1 MISLR
6 LLRDNK
12 FEGSI
17 ALEIRR
23 LNLLSEFQFDGN
35 LASAA
40 ATGVSFINRKL
51 GHG

>member
-1 MISLR
+1 

-17 ALEIRR
+17 PLEIRR
-23 LNLLSEFQFDGN
+23 LNLLSEFRFDGN

-40 ATGVSFINRKL
+40 ATGVSFVNRKL